1 MTKIKALL
9 PVWEE
14 GFLDVSSISAAE
26 KVRQQDQG
34 RSQQEQ
40 QRPFVVPA
48 AERLDH
54 CLEPADAKQQNPCA
68 AENYSG
74 QGEDRKQRIRGGDA
88 RNDYAQ

>member
-1 MTKIKALL
+1 MDA
-9 PVWEE
+9 
-14 GFLDVSSISAAE
+14 DSISSPE
-26 KVRQQDQG
+26 KGRQQDQG

-40 QRPFVVPA
+40 QGLPGIMPADRP
-48 AERLDH
+48 DH

-74 QGEDRKQRIRGGDA
+74 QGEDRKQRIRGGNA

>member
-1 MTKIKALL
+1 MDAGGI
-9 PVWEE
+9 
-14 GFLDVSSISAAE
+14 SSPE
-26 KVRQQDQG
+26 KVRQQDQDCT
-34 RSQQEQ
+34 QQEQ